1 MRKSALLIIVLLA
14 GRVSI
19 AAAQQTLQD
28 LTFVATSD
36 GTVQNYVLLLP
47 AKFDSSAQH
56 DVLIALHGHGSD
68 RWQYIKA
75 ARDETRAASDSAAK
89 YQMIYV
95 SPEYRGTMSWM
106 GPKAE
111 GDLTQIITIL
121 KKEYRIGRIILTG
134 GSMGGTSA
142 LTYAALHP
150 DLIDGVA
157 SMNGTANQLE
167 YTGFQEAISASFG
180 GTKDQIPEE
189 YKLRSAEY
197 WPERLTMPIAIT
209 ASGQDATIPPASVLR
224 LANILQNLHRKVL
237 LIYEKSEGHKTSY
250 ADAITALDFAIEGA
264 SYAR

>member
-1 MRKSALLIIVLLA
+1 
-14 GRVSI
+14 
-19 AAAQQTLQD
+19 
-28 LTFVATSD
+28 
-36 GTVQNYVLLLP
+36 
-47 AKFDSSAQH
+47 
-56 DVLIALHGHGSD
+56 
-68 RWQYIKA
+68 
-75 ARDETRAASDSAAK
+75 
-89 YQMIYV
+89 MIYV